1 MYITN
6 ARDTKIC
13 IHIET
18 IAILLP
24 VRLLSEIST
33 FSTSVTFILT
43 SLNFAETEDTL
54 ALKENCVSH
63 INPLILTKD
72 KVI

>member
-6 ARDTKIC
+6 ARDIKIC

-24 VRLLSEIST
+24 VRLLSEISMS
-33 FSTSVTFILT
+33 STSVTFILT
-43 SLNFAETEDTL
+43 SLNFTEAEDTL

-63 INPLILTKD
+63 INPLIL
-72 KVI
+72 INI